1 MSPTELFANPAFPR
15 ALVVGA
21 FGGAGLVLTA
31 VYSRRGPLIFVP
43 YAAFLAALTLLLA
56 RYPGLAYGA
65 RFAAGLASFLV
76 ASAAL
81 YAVTGVLADRSRRRF
96 VAEGRL
102 PETAL
107 HYHLPLWGHAWR
119 LGLIVGIGAVVCAGL
134 AFVAA

>member
-1 MSPTELFANPAFPR
+1 MSPTELIVNPAFPR

-21 FGGAGLVLTA
+21 FGGVALVLTA
-31 VYSRRGPLIFVP
+31 IFSRRGPLIFAP

-56 RYPGLAYGA
+56 RYPSLTYSA
-65 RFAAGLASFLV
+65 RVAAGLAGFLV

-81 YAVTGVLADRSRRRF
+81 YAATGVRADRARRRL

-107 HYHLPLWGHAWR
+107 HHHLPLWGHAWR
-119 LGLIVGIGAVVCAGL
+119 LGFLVGVGTVVCAGL